1 MRSHRSPR
9 GREAADVA
17 WSGTAYFGRPR
28 RLVSHEIN
36 GTLRQDIDR
45 VASAIRVAK
54 TELRYSSQN
63 FAVFGP
69 VWERN
74 DLGHIIGAKYR
85 VGDTYPAGYDAIW
98 DRTVSKKLD
107 FADAQGSAVA
117 A

>member
-1 MRSHRSPR
+1 M
-9 GREAADVA
+9 
-17 WSGTAYFGRPR
+17 
-28 RLVSHEIN
+28 LIEIRVQLN

-54 TELRYSSQN
+54 SGLRYSSQN

-69 VWERN
+69 AWERN
-74 DLGHIIGAKYR
+74 DLGHIVGAKYR

-98 DRTVSKKLD
+98 SRSVSKELE
-107 FADAQGSAVA
+107 FPSDAQGGAVA

>member
-1 MRSHRSPR
+1 MLIEVRVH
-9 GREAADVA
+9 
-17 WSGTAYFGRPR
+17 
-28 RLVSHEIN
+28 LN

-54 TELRYSSQN
+54 SGLRYSAHN
-63 FAVFGP
+63 FVVFGP

-85 VGDTYPAGYDAIW
+85 VSDTYPAGYDAIW
-98 DRTVSKKLD
+98 DRPVGKELE
-107 FADAQGSAVA
+107 FPADAQGSAVA

>member
-1 MRSHRSPR
+1 MLIEVR
-9 GREAADVA
+9 VQ
-17 WSGTAYFGRPR
+17 
-28 RLVSHEIN
+28 LN

-54 TELRYSSQN
+54 TGLRYRSKN

-69 VWERN
+69 VWVRN

-85 VGDTYPAGYDAIW
+85 VSDTYPAGYDAIW
-98 DRTVSKKLD
+98 SRSVSKKLE
-107 FADAQGSAVA
+107 FNADAQGGAVA

>member
-1 MRSHRSPR
+1 MLIEVR
-9 GREAADVA
+9 VQ
-17 WSGTAYFGRPR
+17 
-28 RLVSHEIN
+28 LN

-54 TELRYSSQN
+54 SGLRYPAPN
-63 FAVFGP
+63 FVVFGP

-74 DLGHIIGAKYR
+74 DLGHIVGAKYR

-98 DRTVSKKLD
+98 SRPVSKELE
-107 FADAQGSAVA
+107 FNADALGSAVA

>member
-1 MRSHRSPR
+1 MLIEVR
-9 GREAADVA
+9 VQ
-17 WSGTAYFGRPR
+17 
-28 RLVSHEIN
+28 LN

-54 TELRYSSQN
+54 TGLRYSSQN

-74 DLGHIIGAKYR
+74 EIGNIIGAKYR
-85 VGDTYPAGYDAIW
+85 VGDSYPAGYDAIW
-98 DRTVSKKLD
+98 DRTVSKELE
-107 FADAQGSAVA
+107 FPADAPGSAVA

>member
-1 MRSHRSPR
+1 MLIEVR
-9 GREAADVA
+9 VQ
-17 WSGTAYFGRPR
+17 
-28 RLVSHEIN
+28 LN

-54 TELRYSSQN
+54 AGLRYSSQN
-63 FAVFGP
+63 FAVFGH
-69 VWERN
+69 VWVRN

-98 DRTVSKKLD
+98 SRPVSKELE
-107 FADAQGSAVA
+107 FPADAHGSAVA

>member
-1 MRSHRSPR
+1 MLIEVR
-9 GREAADVA
+9 VQ
-17 WSGTAYFGRPR
+17 
-28 RLVSHEIN
+28 LN

-54 TELRYSSQN
+54 SGLRYAAQH
-63 FAVFGP
+63 FVVFGP

-74 DLGHIIGAKYR
+74 DMGHIVGAKYR

-98 DRTVSKKLD
+98 SRPVSKELE
-107 FADAQGSAVA
+107 FNADAQGGAVA

>member
-1 MRSHRSPR
+1 MLIEVR
-9 GREAADVA
+9 VQ
-17 WSGTAYFGRPR
+17 
-28 RLVSHEIN
+28 LN

-54 TELRYSSQN
+54 AGMRYAAQHIV
-63 FAVFGP
+63 VFGH

-85 VGDTYPAGYDAIW
+85 VSDTYPAGYDAIW
-98 DRTVSKKLD
+98 SRPVSKELE
-107 FADAQGSAVA
+107 FHADAQGSAVA

>member
-1 MRSHRSPR
+1 M
-9 GREAADVA
+9 
-17 WSGTAYFGRPR
+17 
-28 RLVSHEIN
+28 LIEIRVQLN

-45 VASAIRVAK
+45 VASAIREAK
-54 TELRYSSQN
+54 SGLRYSAHN
-63 FAVFGP
+63 LVVFGP

-98 DRTVSKKLD
+98 SRSVSKELE
-107 FADAQGSAVA
+107 FNADVQGRSVA

>member
-1 MRSHRSPR
+1 MLIEVR
-9 GREAADVA
+9 VQ
-17 WSGTAYFGRPR
+17 
-28 RLVSHEIN
+28 LN

-54 TELRYSSQN
+54 TGLRYSSQN

-69 VWERN
+69 VWVRN

-98 DRTVSKKLD
+98 DRPVGKELE
-107 FADAQGSAVA
+107 FHADAQGSAVA